1 MNKKELL
8 NKIEEKK
15 NISRSAWKK
24 GVCDYAYDLIEDNDN
39 VHFDIL
45 GLHEQ
50 LLNGAENWKAFSY
63 GGCSLIY
70 DNDICE
76 RLCNNTEKKLTN
88 YGEKM
93 PNKLENWLDVQ
104 ARALYQAFEMIK
116 NILEEEGKN
125 NA

>member
-24 GVCDYAYDLIEDNDN
+24 GVCDYAYDLIEETDFNILN
-39 VHFDIL
+39 VCDEKI
-45 GLHEQ
+45 
-50 LLNGAENWKAFSY
+50 LLNGAENCKAFSY
-63 GGCSLIY
+63 GGYSLIY

-93 PNKLENWLDVQ
+93 PNKLENLLDVQ

>member
-1 MNKKELL
+1 MYKKELL

-24 GVCDYAYDLIEDNDN
+24 GVCDYAYDLIEETDFNILN
-39 VHFDIL
+39 VCDEEI
-45 GLHEQ
+45 
-50 LLNGAENWKAFSY
+50 LLNGAENWKSFSY

>member
-45 GLHEQ
+45 GLNEQ
-50 LLNGAENWKAFSY
+50 LLNGAKNWKDFSY
-63 GGCSLIY
+63 GGCALIY
-70 DNDICE
+70 DVDICE
-76 RLCNNTEKKLTN
+76 RLCNNTEKKLTKF
-88 YGEKM
+88 GEKM
-93 PNKLENWLDVQ
+93 PNKKENWLDVQ
-104 ARALYQAFEMIK
+104 ARALYQAYYLIFDIITR
-116 NILEEEGKN
+116 ND
-125 NA
+125 